1 VVMFAAGRRS
11 GELKDSAAYAEE
23 SGEFSVNIV
32 SEEVA
37 EAMNATAQ
45 SYPGGVDEF
54 EMCGLTTWY
63 GTATKAPMVAEAP
76 ANFECRVMHAFDLG
90 GETGPRI
97 VFGEVVAIHVREDI
111 VDGTRID
118 HDALAA
124 VGRMAG
130 NEYVP
135 TTDRFELIRPAQWPR
150 GSRLSAAVLDEC
162 RVGVDH
168 HAVEIHPEVEMR
180 AGPGGVAGIAHVADD
195 VARPDPAV
203 LTEL

>member
-1 VVMFAAGRRS
+1 MKKQFEPAALENRDVYKLMSGLIVPRPIGWIGTRRPDGTNNLAPYSFFNMVAAEPAVVMFAAGRRS

-37 EAMNATAQ
+37 EALIATAQ
-45 SYPGGVDEF
+45 CYPGGVDEF

-135 TTDRFELIRPAQWPR
+135 TTDRFELIRPTQ
-150 GSRLSAAVLDEC
+150 
-162 RVGVDH
+162 
-168 HAVEIHPEVEMR
+168 
-180 AGPGGVAGIAHVADD
+180 
-195 VARPDPAV
+195 
-203 LTEL
+203 